1 MNINKIK
8 SCSDSSGWS
17 DEIAFKTPPAGG
29 SDEIKFIAFGDMG
42 KAPRDSSTEHYIQVN
57 VMIIYLKIYLEIMIF
72 VIFVIKCWYKSQG
85 Q

>member
-57 VMIIYLKIYLEIMIF
+57 ETSLDQIIYFKFIW
-72 VIFVIKCWYKSQG
+72 K
-85 Q
+85 